1 VSFLLGCLLSHY
13 RRHPVQA
20 VFLLVGVIMANVLLV
35 GTQVINAQARAS
47 YAEGER
53 FLGAGP
59 LGRIRPADNRPLL
72 DERQY
77 IALRRAGF
85 HELAPMLRQVV
96 VLENGTTA
104 ELVGI
109 DGLAMPRQAG
119 QGAQRIAAEGNGS
132 FAEVAGE
139 DPAPAG
145 GGDYASFSLPPY
157 ELWAAPTRLRQLGLS
172 AGEQAVTTGG
182 RKLPPAFATPGQ
194 SLGHR
199 LLLDVG
205 ALQEL
210 ADLRGSLSALLVF
223 DITPERLDALVAA
236 LPPTL
241 RWVPESDQ
249 PDPVA
254 LTRSFHLNLA
264 AMGLLSFVV
273 GVFLV
278 YNALAFSY
286 TDRRVLLRRLR
297 LAGVERRRLARAL
310 LFELAVFL
318 LLGAL
323 IGAWL
328 GTLLA
333 AWLLPGVGQTL
344 AQLYGVYIQYPD
356 GLAPGGLWPPLALTL
371 VAGVLCAA
379 FPLREALSAPLL
391 DRGASGWDLG
401 RTAHRDRRMA
411 LLGGA
416 LLVLAAALAR
426 WAPSVLPALAG
437 MACLLLGAALLLP
450 WVLRGLLNALQR
462 LLPERHAALSWL
474 VADSRWLL
482 GPASLALMAMTLA
495 LVANNGLNTMVGSF
509 RTATDQWLAQ
519 RLTAEL
525 YLRESQDTAELQQ
538 WLDEQAPGARVAER
552 HRATLQR
559 QAPAGGPVTV
569 EVVDLPLVGD
579 FMNSIDLLQGAPDAM
594 MTFADGR
601 GVLISERAM
610 RLDGWALGDAVTL
623 CERRGALPVVG
634 VFHDYGNPLSQWMV
648 APALHRDC
656 WPGREPS
663 GQAIHGI
670 SDGPD
675 GDATAMTDSIDWPG
689 VALALTEAF
698 DLEDGDV
705 VDQRE
710 LRRIALGVFDRTFS
724 VTRALNLLTLIVAGV
739 GIFCAVSAIHHHRV
753 GQQALLASLGLSR
766 RARGALLLLQW
777 GLLGALSMALVWPFG
792 ALLAGYLAGVVT
804 PAAFGWSFPLVVQ
817 AGPFLSLAGVAV
829 LCLIL
834 AVALPS
840 FKLLSARPGDLLRWQ
855 SV

>member
-1 VSFLLGCLLSHY
+1 MRFLLGCLLSHY

-20 VFLLVGVIMANVLLV
+20 AFLLAGVIMANVLLV

-59 LGRIRPADNRPLL
+59 QGRIRPADNRPFVE
-72 DERQY
+72 ERDY

-96 VLENGTTA
+96 VLEDGTSV

-119 QGAQRIAAEGNGS
+119 RGSRRLQPRKEGPPGAGNPGAQGQ
-132 FAEVAGE
+132 
-139 DPAPAG
+139 

-157 ELWAAPTRLRQLGLS
+157 ELWVAPARLRQLGLE
-172 AGEQAVTTGG
+172 AGERATTAGG
-182 RKLPPAFATPGQ
+182 DRLPPVHEAPGQ
-194 SLGHR
+194 TLGHR

-210 ADLRGSLSALLVF
+210 TDTRGALSGLLVF
-223 DITPERLDALVAA
+223 DITPERLEALKAA
-236 LPPTL
+236 LPATL
-241 RWVPESDQ
+241 RWSPETDQ
-249 PDPVA
+249 PDPA
-254 LTRSFHLNLA
+254 ELTRSFHLNLG

-297 LAGVERRRLARAL
+297 LAGVSRRRLAQAL
-310 LFELAVFL
+310 LLELGVFL
-318 LLGAL
+318 LLGAF
-323 IGAWL
+323 IGTWL
-328 GTLLA
+328 GALLA

-356 GLAPGGLWPPLALTL
+356 GLAPGGWWPPLILTA

-379 FPLREALSAPLL
+379 FPLREALTAPLL
-391 DRGASGWDLG
+391 DRGASGWDLAA
-401 RTAHRDRRMA
+401 TARRDRRMA
-411 LLGGA
+411 LLGCA
-416 LLVLAAALAR
+416 LLLTAAAFAR

-450 WVLRGLLNALQR
+450 WVLRGLLGLLQR
-462 LLPERHAALSWL
+462 LLPDRRAALAWL

-495 LVANNGLNTMVGSF
+495 LVANSGLNTMIGSF

-519 RLTAEL
+519 RLTAQL
-525 YLRESQDTAELQQ
+525 YLRETQETERLQR
-538 WLDEQAPGARVAER
+538 WLEREAPGARIAER
-552 HRATLQR
+552 HQVTLQR
-559 QAPAGGPVTV
+559 QAPSGAAVSV
-569 EVVDLPLVGD
+569 EVVDLPLAESFVGSIELLRGGPEA
-579 FMNSIDLLQGAPDAM
+579 MNAFVEGQ
-594 MTFADGR
+594 
-601 GVLISERAM
+601 GVLISERAW
-610 RLDGWALGDAVTL
+610 RLDGWQIGDEVAL
-623 CERRGALPVVG
+623 CPRRDPMPVVG
-634 VFHDYGNPLSQWMV
+634 IFHDYGNPLSQWIV
-648 APALHRDC
+648 APGPHQAC
-656 WPGREPS
+656 WPGQEPS
-663 GQAIHGI
+663 GQAIY
-670 SDGPD
+670 GP
-675 GDATAMTDSIDWPG
+675 GSLDWSG
-689 VALALTEAF
+689 VSLELARDF
-698 DLEDGDV
+698 GLEDGDV
-705 VDQRE
+705 VDQRA
-710 LRRIALGVFDRTFS
+710 LRKIALDVFDRTFT

-766 RARGALLLLQW
+766 RSRGAMLLLQW

-804 PAAFGWSFPLVVQ
+804 PAAFGWSFPLIVQ
-817 AGPFLSLAGVAV
+817 PGPFLVLAGVAV
-829 LCLIL
+829 LCLLL

-840 FKLLSARPGDLLRWQ
+840 FKLLGARPGDLLRWQ

>member
-13 RRHPVQA
+13 RRHPAQA
-20 VFLLVGVIMANVLLV
+20 AFLLAGVIMANVLLV
-35 GTQVINAQARAS
+35 GTQLINAQARAS

-59 LGRIRPADNRPLL
+59 LGRIRPADNRSLL
-72 DERQY
+72 DEREY
-77 IALRRAGF
+77 FALRRSGF

-96 VLENGTTA
+96 VLEDGTTV
-104 ELVGI
+104 ELIGV

-119 QGAQRIAAEGNGS
+119 QASQRLAVQGNRVIADHAGVGS
-132 FAEVAGE
+132 AS
-139 DPAPAG
+139 AG

-157 ELWAAPTRLRQLGLS
+157 ELWVAPARLRQLGLEP
-172 AGEQAVTTGG
+172 GEQAVTAGG
-182 RKLPPAFATPGQ
+182 KVLPRAFEAPGQ

-210 ADLRGSLSALLVF
+210 TDLRGNLSALLVF
-223 DITPERLDALVAA
+223 DISPERLDALVAS
-236 LPPTL
+236 LPPSL
-241 RWVPESDQ
+241 RWAPETDQ

-297 LAGVERRRLARAL
+297 LAGVERRRLAQAL
-310 LFELAVFL
+310 LLELTLFL
-318 LLGAL
+318 LLGAV

-328 GTLLA
+328 GAWLA
-333 AWLLPGVGQTL
+333 GWLLPGVGQTL

-356 GLAPGGLWPPLALTL
+356 GLAPGGVWPSVALTM
-371 VAGVLCAA
+371 VAGGLCAA
-379 FPLREALSAPLL
+379 FPLREALAAPLL
-391 DRGASGWDLG
+391 DRGASGWDLVA
-401 RTAHRDRRMA
+401 TARRDRRMA
-411 LLGGA
+411 LLGVA
-416 LLVLAAALAR
+416 LLLIAAAFAR
-426 WAPSVLPALAG
+426 WSPSVLPALAG

-450 WVLRGLLNALQR
+450 WVLRLLLRVLQR
-462 LLPERHAALSWL
+462 MLPERRAALAWL

-495 LVANNGLNTMVGSF
+495 LVANSGLNTMIGSF

-519 RLTAEL
+519 RLTAQL
-525 YLRESQDTAELQQ
+525 YLRERQDTEELQQ
-538 WLDEQAPGARVAER
+538 WLDRTAPGARVADR
-552 HRATLQR
+552 HRVTVQR
-559 QAPAGGPVTV
+559 HAPAGRTVAV
-569 EVVDLPLVGD
+569 EVVDLPLVDD
-579 FMNSIDLLQGAPDAM
+579 FVDGLDLLQGAPGAM
-594 MTFADGR
+594 VSFAGGQ
-601 GVLISERAM
+601 GVLISERAW
-610 RLDGWALGDAVTL
+610 RLDGWVLGDRVEL
-623 CERRGALPVVG
+623 CAKLGALPVVG
-634 VFHDYGNPLSQWMV
+634 IFHDYGNTLSQWMIS
-648 APALHRDC
+648 PAAYRDC
-656 WPGREPS
+656 WPGQEPV
-663 GQAIHGI
+663 GQAIYG
-670 SDGPD
+670 SD
-675 GDATAMTDSIDWPG
+675 AIDWPA
-689 VALALTEAF
+689 VALALNGAYGF
-698 DLEDGDV
+698 EDGDV

-710 LRRIALGVFDRTFS
+710 LRRIALGVFDRTFT

-766 RARGALLLLQW
+766 RTRGMLLLLQW

-792 ALLAGYLAGVVT
+792 AMLAGYLSGVVT
-804 PAAFGWSFPLVVQ
+804 PAAFGWSFPLIVQ
-817 AGPFLSLAGVAV
+817 VAPFLLLAGIAV
-829 LCLIL
+829 LCLVL

-840 FKLLSARPGDLLRWQ
+840 FKLLGARPGDLLRQQ

>member
-1 VSFLLGCLLSHY
+1 VKFLLGCLLSHY

-20 VFLLVGVIMANVLLV
+20 AFLLVGVIMANVLLV

-47 YAEGER
+47 YAEGEQ

-59 LGRIRPADNRPLL
+59 LGRIQPTDNRPFL
-72 DERQY
+72 DESDY

-96 VLENGTTA
+96 VLEDGTA
-104 ELVGI
+104 VELLGI
-109 DGLAMPRQAG
+109 DGLAMPRQGG
-119 QGAQRIAAEGNGS
+119 QGNQRLQLQEEGETETARS
-132 FAEVAGE
+132 PDQRE
-139 DPAPAG
+139 

-157 ELWAAPTRLRQLGLS
+157 ELWVAPARLRQLGLTP
-172 AGEQAVTTGG
+172 GTQAVTAGG
-182 RKLPPAFATPGQ
+182 RTLPPVFEAPDQT
-194 SLGHR
+194 LGHR

-210 ADLRGSLSALLVF
+210 TDTRGLLSDVLVF
-223 DITPERLDALVAA
+223 DITPARLAELEAA

-241 RWVPESDQ
+241 RWSPETDQ

-297 LAGVERRRLARAL
+297 LAGVDRRSLTRAL
-310 LFELAVFL
+310 LLELAVFL
-318 LLGAL
+318 VLGAV

-328 GTLLA
+328 GALLA
-333 AWLLPGVGQTL
+333 SWLLPGVGQTL

-356 GLAPGGLWPPLALTL
+356 GLAPGGIWPPLALTV

-379 FPLREALSAPLL
+379 FPLREALAAPVL
-391 DRGASGWDLG
+391 DRGASGWDLVA
-401 RTAHRDRRMA
+401 TARRDRRMA
-411 LLGGA
+411 LLGVGL
-416 LLVLAAALAR
+416 LLVSGVLAR
-426 WAPSVLPALAG
+426 WAPSVLSALAG

-450 WVLRGLLNALQR
+450 WVLRTLLGLLQR
-462 LLPERHAALSWL
+462 VVPERRATLVWL
-474 VADSRWLL
+474 LADSRWLL

-495 LVANNGLNTMVGSF
+495 LVANSGLNTMIGSF
-509 RTATDQWLAQ
+509 RTATDQWLDQ
-519 RLTAEL
+519 RLTAQL
-525 YLRESQDTAELQQ
+525 YLRGTQEVGQLQR
-538 WLDEQAPGARVAER
+538 WLDREAPGARVAER
-552 HRATLQR
+552 HRETVQTR
-559 QAPAGGPVTV
+559 APAGSRVSV
-569 EVVDLPLVGD
+569 EVVDLPQVDRFLE
-579 FMNSIDLLQGAPDAM
+579 SIELLDGAPDAM
-594 MTFADGR
+594 ERFSRGA
-601 GVLISERAM
+601 GVLISERAW
-610 RLDGWALGDAVTL
+610 RLDGWKLGDAVSP
-623 CERRGALPVVG
+623 CPGQGDLPIVG
-634 VFHDYGNPLSQWMV
+634 IFHDYGNPLSQWMI
-648 APALHRDC
+648 APERHRAC
-656 WPGREPS
+656 WPGQEAS
-663 GQAIHGI
+663 GQAVY
-670 SDGPD
+670 GPD
-675 GDATAMTDSIDWPG
+675 TLDWPT
-689 VALALTEAF
+689 VALGLIGAF

-710 LRRIALGVFDRTFS
+710 LRQIALGVFDRTFS

-766 RARGALLLLQW
+766 RSRGAMLLLQW

-804 PAAFGWSFPLVVQ
+804 PAAFGWSFPLIVQ
-817 AGPFLSLAGVAV
+817 AAPFLALAGVAV
-829 LCLIL
+829 LCLVL